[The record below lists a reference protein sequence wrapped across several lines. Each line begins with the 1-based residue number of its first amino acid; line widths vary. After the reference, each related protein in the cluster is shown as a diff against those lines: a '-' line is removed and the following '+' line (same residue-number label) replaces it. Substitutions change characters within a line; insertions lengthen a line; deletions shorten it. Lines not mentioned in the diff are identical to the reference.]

1 MADLDRRYAQG
12 TTVGRT
18 DAGVVDQ
25 GLRAY
30 MIRVYNYMASGVA
43 ITGVVA
49 YAIYAMSVVQ
59 GAAGLELTAFGNFMF
74 ASAFKWVVIFAPLA
88 MVFFISARIN
98 SMSLSAAQISFWVF
112 AALMG
117 ASISSIFLV
126 YAGES
131 IARVFFI
138 TAASFGALSLWGY
151 TTSRDLSGWGSFLF
165 MGLIGI
171 IIASLVNL
179 FIGSTALQFAV
190 SVIGVLVF
198 AGLTAYDTQ
207 QIKEMY
213 NVDDDGSVV
222 RPQGGDGRA
231 QALSRLHQPVHDAA
245 AAVRRP
251 PLSERHPAANTAK
264 APAPAGAFVLVVTR
278 ASFVRAR
285 CSSLDQA
292 QALSSARSTRR
303 EIVAALQD
311 QPGRRDH
318 AIGALPPRELRR
330 LLDAVERHSHARRN
344 TENTAFSFSVS
355 MA

>member
-18 DAGVVDQ
+18 EAGVVDQ

-30 MIRVYNYMASGVA
+30 MLRVYNYMASGVA

-49 YAIYAMSVVQ
+49 YAIYAMSVVT
-59 GAAGLELTAFGNFMF
+59 GADGAITGLTQFGNFMF

-98 SMSLSAAQISFWVF
+98 SMSLSTAQISFWIF

-126 YAGES
+126 YAGQS

-171 IIASLVNL
+171 IIAMLVNL
-179 FIGSTALQFAV
+179 FIASTALQFAI

-213 NVDDDGSVV
+213 YVGDDGSVA
-222 RPQGGDGRA
+222 GRK
-231 QALSRLHQPVHDAA
+231 
-245 AAVRRP
+245 AVM
-251 PLSERHPAANTAK
+251 
-264 APAPAGAFVLVVTR
+264 
-278 ASFVRAR
+278 
-285 CSSLDQA
+285 
-292 QALSSARSTRR
+292 
-303 EIVAALQD
+303 
-311 QPGRRDH
+311 
-318 AIGALPPRELRR
+318 GALRLYLDFINLFMMLLSLFGDRR
-330 LLDAVERHSHARRN
+330 
-344 TENTAFSFSVS
+344 
-355 MA
+355 